1 MKNIINLILLSL
13 TCVIFSQEKV
23 LDTLEGKKQN
33 LDEVIVESIRVKY
46 SSPIS
51 HSNIS
56 KVELK
61 SRNLGQDL
69 PVLLNFLPSIVTTS
83 DAGAGIGY
91 TGIRIRGVSAQ
102 STNITINGIPFNDT
116 ESLGTYWVNLPDFAS
131 SIESLQVQRGV
142 GTSTNGSGAFGASIN
157 ILTDANSVKP
167 YAEISNTI
175 GSFNTFKHTIKFSTG
190 EINNAF
196 EFSGRFSKID
206 SDGYIDRSFSDLKS
220 YFLQGSYKMGGTSVK
235 VLTFGG
241 HEKTY
246 QSWNGVTKEQIKE
259 NRRQNPYTYE
269 NEIDNYKQDHYQLH
283 WNEQLNQSW
292 STNLGLNYTYG
303 RGYFEQFRKD
313 DSIET
318 YGEIVSSDI
327 DQNGTEL
334 GTTDLIRRRWLDN
347 DFYVLN
353 ASLLYQNSGFNMTF
367 SGTYSNY
374 NGDHFGEVIWARQF
388 NQNAKIRDRYYQG
401 NGKKTDLSFFMKTSY
416 SLNKKIELYGDIQLR
431 NIRYKTRGLTSDLV
445 NMKLNESNSFFNPKF
460 GFSYTLNPSSMLYFS
475 YARANREPSRGDYE
489 SNSNIKPEQ
498 LNDFELGWRYRKN
511 GIRLNLNSYYMLY
524 NEQLVLTG
532 ALDDVGSPIRTNSGS
547 SYRVGIEAD
556 AKIQVSEI
564 FSIESNFTIS
574 SNKNKQILSPY
585 NGIIFDFGKT
595 NISFSP
601 NFITS
606 NVLVYS
612 PLENFKLSLLSK
624 YVGMQY
630 MGNTDAEKSKLDS
643 YFLNDF
649 NISYEIN
656 SNSIF
661 KSIIVT
667 GLVNNILNT
676 EYISNGYYYT
686 YDDTWSSPG
695 SIQTLDGAGY
705 YPQAT
710 RNFLLGVTLKF

>member
-1 MKNIINLILLSL
+1 
-13 TCVIFSQEKV
+13 
-23 LDTLEGKKQN
+23 
-33 LDEVIVESIRVKY
+33 
-46 SSPIS
+46 
-51 HSNIS
+51 
-56 KVELK
+56 
-61 SRNLGQDL
+61 
-69 PVLLNFLPSIVTTS
+69 
-83 DAGAGIGY
+83 
-91 TGIRIRGVSAQ
+91 
-102 STNITINGIPFNDT
+102 
-116 ESLGTYWVNLPDFAS
+116 
-131 SIESLQVQRGV
+131 
-142 GTSTNGSGAFGASIN
+142 
-157 ILTDANSVKP
+157 
-167 YAEISNTI
+167 
-175 GSFNTFKHTIKFSTG
+175 
-190 EINNAF
+190 
-196 EFSGRFSKID
+196 
-206 SDGYIDRSFSDLKS
+206 
-220 YFLQGSYKMGGTSVK
+220 
-235 VLTFGG
+235 
-241 HEKTY
+241 
-246 QSWNGVTKEQIKE
+246 
-259 NRRQNPYTYE
+259 
-269 NEIDNYKQDHYQLH
+269 
-283 WNEQLNQSW
+283 
-292 STNLGLNYTYG
+292 
-303 RGYFEQFRKD
+303 
-313 DSIET
+313 
-318 YGEIVSSDI
+318 
-327 DQNGTEL
+327 
-334 GTTDLIRRRWLDN
+334 
-347 DFYVLN
+347 
-353 ASLLYQNSGFNMTF
+353 MTF

-374 NGDHFGEVIWARQF
+374 SGDHFGEVIWARQF

-489 SNSNIKPEQ
+489 SNTNIKPEQ

>member
-1 MKNIINLILLSL
+1 
-13 TCVIFSQEKV
+13 
-23 LDTLEGKKQN
+23 
-33 LDEVIVESIRVKY
+33 
-46 SSPIS
+46 
-51 HSNIS
+51 
-56 KVELK
+56 
-61 SRNLGQDL
+61 
-69 PVLLNFLPSIVTTS
+69 
-83 DAGAGIGY
+83 
-91 TGIRIRGVSAQ
+91 
-102 STNITINGIPFNDT
+102 
-116 ESLGTYWVNLPDFAS
+116 
-131 SIESLQVQRGV
+131 
-142 GTSTNGSGAFGASIN
+142 
-157 ILTDANSVKP
+157 
-167 YAEISNTI
+167 
-175 GSFNTFKHTIKFSTG
+175 
-190 EINNAF
+190 
-196 EFSGRFSKID
+196 
-206 SDGYIDRSFSDLKS
+206 
-220 YFLQGSYKMGGTSVK
+220 
-235 VLTFGG
+235 
-241 HEKTY
+241 
-246 QSWNGVTKEQIKE
+246 
-259 NRRQNPYTYE
+259 
-269 NEIDNYKQDHYQLH
+269 
-283 WNEQLNQSW
+283 
-292 STNLGLNYTYG
+292 
-303 RGYFEQFRKD
+303 
-313 DSIET
+313 
-318 YGEIVSSDI
+318 
-327 DQNGTEL
+327 
-334 GTTDLIRRRWLDN
+334 
-347 DFYVLN
+347 
-353 ASLLYQNSGFNMTF
+353 
-367 SGTYSNY
+367 
-374 NGDHFGEVIWARQF
+374 
-388 NQNAKIRDRYYQG
+388 
-401 NGKKTDLSFFMKTSY
+401 
-416 SLNKKIELYGDIQLR
+416 
-431 NIRYKTRGLTSDLV
+431 
-445 NMKLNESNSFFNPKF
+445 
-460 GFSYTLNPSSMLYFS
+460 
-475 YARANREPSRGDYE
+475 
-489 SNSNIKPEQ
+489 
-498 LNDFELGWRYRKN
+498 
-511 GIRLNLNSYYMLY
+511 MLY